1 MYSSRC
7 LFVGHQALV
16 LEGLRCLLASR
27 FEGRVVGPDCD
38 SVRSAA
44 AGFGPDIAI
53 IQLDGASSGI
63 ACGNLLREICP
74 GIRVFYLSD
83 GTRPAF
89 PGRSI
94 SMLSSAAEFLQVL
107 QASAD
112 DAWDEDEASADR
124 LAGTIPSGCFRYLSG
139 RAREVIGLLIR
150 GMSMKQVGRQ
160 LGITART
167 VAFHKYRVMEA
178 NGLRNNADLLRFAAA
193 QGLSP
198 FDIPAASAH
207 LREKVREAADV
218 SRVSSSSV

>member
-1 MYSSRC
+1 MFSSRC
-7 LFVGHQALV
+7 LFVGHQGLV

-27 FEGRVVGPDCD
+27 FEGLVVGPDCD

-44 AGFGPDIAI
+44 AGFGPDVAL
-53 IQLDGASSGI
+53 IQLGGDPSGI
-63 ACGNLLREICP
+63 ACGNVLREICP

-83 GTRPAF
+83 GNRPAF

-94 SMLSSAAEFLQVL
+94 SMRSSLAEFLQVL
-107 QASAD
+107 QVSAD
-112 DAWDEDEASADR
+112 DARDDDEAPADS
-124 LAGTIPSGCFRYLSG
+124 LAGTLPSGGFPCLSG

-178 NGLRNNADLLRFAAA
+178 NGLRNNTDLLRFAAA

-198 FDIPAASAH
+198 FDIPATSAH
-207 LREKVREAADV
+207 LQERVRGAAAVDRGV
-218 SRVSSSSV
+218 Q